1 MINVANIK
9 MRICPQSLAQYV
21 DYFIMFNTNIYLSN
35 RQLLYRKLS
44 REEKRR
50 QRRASAKYR
59 LAHATRERMRVEV
72 IPSNLAPSCLI
83 YNKV

>member
-1 MINVANIK
+1 
-9 MRICPQSLAQYV
+9 MRGVTGEL
-21 DYFIMFNTNIYLSN
+21 
-35 RQLLYRKLS
+35 RKLS

-72 IPSNLAPSCLI
+72 GQKDSLFQKILSIAGLQLSIRHPAGAAAYTAPG
-83 YNKV
+83 

>member
-1 MINVANIK
+1 MAGE
-9 MRICPQSLAQYV
+9 S
-21 DYFIMFNTNIYLSN
+21 
-35 RQLLYRKLS
+35 RKLS

-72 IPSNLAPSCLI
+72 RLSNLGLI
-83 YNKV
+83 

>member
-1 MINVANIK
+1 MTLTIILVRFVPDKN
-9 MRICPQSLAQYV
+9 YH
-21 DYFIMFNTNIYLSN
+21 
-35 RQLLYRKLS
+35 KLT

-72 IPSNLAPSCLI
+72 KTAA
-83 YNKV
+83 V

>member
-1 MINVANIK
+1 MDK
-9 MRICPQSLAQYV
+9 SY
-21 DYFIMFNTNIYLSN
+21 
-35 RQLLYRKLS
+35 RQLT

-72 IPSNLAPSCLI
+72 RGEREEFNSHKWS
-83 YNKV
+83 KK

>member
-1 MINVANIK
+1 M
-9 MRICPQSLAQYV
+9 V
-21 DYFIMFNTNIYLSN
+21 DKTY
-35 RQLLYRKLS
+35 QKLS

-72 IPSNLAPSCLI
+72 RGGSSLIGPDLPRHCALVGGELKAPKLSLYSI
-83 YNKV
+83 SVGKDLL